1 MYKEVLRSIDGVE
14 IFPVISLLV
23 FFAFFVGVVVW
34 SIRLNRQR
42 VSEMARLPLDRNPDR
57 PGEGDGHE

>member
-14 IFPVISLLV
+14 VFPVISLLL

-34 SIRLNRQR
+34 SIKLDRQR
-42 VSEMARLPLDRNPDR
+42 VSELAHLPLDQDSRR
-57 PGEGDGHE
+57 AEEGDGHE

>member
-14 IFPVISLLV
+14 VFPVISLLL

-34 SIRLNRQR
+34 SIGLDRQR
-42 VSEMARLPLDRNPDR
+42 VSELARLPLDGDPER
-57 PGEGDGHE
+57 PEEGDGHE